1 MMNKDEAI
9 ESFNKVLFI
18 RNLSERTI
26 KTYNNHLSRFFNWVG
41 KDDVSEIDL
50 PIIQNYAYYLLKKGN
65 TPSDV
70 NVAECAI
77 KYFYDAVLGKT
88 ISRLQLPKLK
98 YAQNEPYIFSKEE
111 IKELLSTKDARLK
124 LIILLGLDCGLRESD
139 SRNIRICDVD
149 TKKMTIS
156 IINSK
161 GNKCRVVK
169 MSDMLLKAFRDYSK
183 VYFSLRDWESD
194 DYVFPSNCKEKKAPV
209 SIGQLGK
216 WFTDYVKEKNFS
228 NGKHITYHALR
239 HTFATNMLENGC
251 DVFLLKKLLGHSTF
265 ASTSRYIHYTTKD
278 VEESFSLSDVMNFN
292 D

>member
-1 MMNKDEAI
+1 MTKDEAI

-26 KTYNNHLSRFFNWVG
+26 KNYNNQLTRFINWTN
-41 KDDVSEIDL
+41 KEDVSEIDL
-50 PIIQNYAYYLLKKGN
+50 STIQNYAYYLLKKGN

-77 KYFYDAVLGKT
+77 KYFYEAVLGKS

-98 YAQNEPYIFSKEE
+98 YTQSEPYIFSKDE
-111 IKELLSTKDARLK
+111 IKELLSTKDVRLK

-161 GNKCRVVK
+161 GRKCRVVK
-169 MSDMLLKAFRDYSK
+169 MSDMLLKALREYSK
-183 VYFSLRDWESD
+183 VYFSLRGWEND
-194 DYVFPSNCKEKKAPV
+194 DYVFPSHYKDKKAPV
-209 SIGQLGK
+209 GIGQLGK

-228 NGKHITYHALR
+228 KGKHITYHALR

-251 DVFLLKKLLGHSTF
+251 DVFLLKKLLGHNTF
-265 ASTSRYIHYTTKD
+265 VSTSRYIHYTTKD
-278 VEESFSLSDVMNFN
+278 VEESFSLSDVMSF
-292 D
+292 DD